1 VSSYEFKQELQFAT
15 RIQSLVEV
23 DPANNFFAAVMEG
36 DEGLA
41 IIRID
46 FITGDYKI

>member
-1 VSSYEFKQELQFAT
+1 MSSYEFKQELQFAT